1 MLTASRASLLVPLK
15 RVTRDINYMHIRGS
29 TVSTTEEST
38 NMITD
43 RDMYAEECAIYRAV
57 ITTYYNFIDA
67 QTVISFLEKHAELNG
82 HVCSYV

>member
-1 MLTASRASLLVPLK
+1 
-15 RVTRDINYMHIRGS
+15 MHIRGS

-57 ITTYYNFIDA
+57 IATYYIDA
-67 QTVISFLEKHAELNG
+67 QTVISFLKTYMANKHAELKR
-82 HVCSYV
+82 HVCRGVRI